1 MYIYVYKSS
10 GWVLK
15 RMDGFLESAVPR
27 DSHVAKSDQKRVV
40 LKGVKCEYIHTYIN
54 EYIYTYLICIYVYM
68 YICIYVYMYMYIVAP
83 EKIEKSGGWK
93 RRDVTNFSIFKG
105 VLQNAGKMHFDV
117 Y

>member
-1 MYIYVYKSS
+1 ML
-10 GWVLK
+10 G
-15 RMDGFLESAVPR
+15 
-27 DSHVAKSDQKRVV
+27 
-40 LKGVKCEYIHTYIN
+40 
-54 EYIYTYLICIYVYM
+54 
-68 YICIYVYMYMYIVAP
+68 YICPYNHFCIYIVAP